1 MRPKIRPLTLSV
13 FFILTLFLTS
23 CLKDKVDVKQE
34 FYTPEEYA
42 TLSAVV
48 NLPSVPVNYQVQ
60 LPHHMVVNN
69 AKAPVINSHK
79 AALGRVLFYDKKLS
93 QNKTVS
99 CASCHRQELA
109 FSDDKAFSEGFNGEH
124 THRNSLPLAAAA
136 NFESSYGGGNGGF
149 GIPFEQVGFFWDD
162 RAANIMEQSRLTI
175 QDNIE
180 MGMPL
185 YQLVDRLRTEPYY
198 QVLFKKAY
206 GSNDSE
212 ITQEKILESI
222 QEFLNSFIS
231 VQSRFDKGLDRVG
244 DPEADFDIF
253 TAQENLG
260 KSLFMKNCASCHT
273 RDMSIAVKTL
283 ANNGLDMNYTDKGRG
298 DITNNPGDEGR
309 FKVPFL
315 RNIAL
320 TGPYM
325 HDGRFNSLEE
335 VIEHYNSG
343 IQDHP
348 NLDLELKDPFTLATP
363 KRLHLTDA
371 QKQALI
377 AFLNTLTDEE
387 FVVNSKFSDPFK
399 Y

>member
-1 MRPKIRPLTLSV
+1 MRPKIRPLTLLAAFS
-13 FFILTLFLTS
+13 FLSLFLTS
-23 CLKDKVDVKQE
+23 CLKDKVEVKQE

-42 TLSAVV
+42 ILSAVV
-48 NLPSVPVNYQVQ
+48 DLPSVPVNYQVQ
-60 LPHHMVVNN
+60 LPHHMVVNS

-93 QNKTVS
+93 QNKSIS

-124 THRNSLPLAAAA
+124 TRRNSLPLAAAA
-136 NFESSYGGGNGGF
+136 NFESSYGGGSGGF
-149 GIPFEQVGFFWDD
+149 GFPIAQVGFFWDE
-162 RAANIMEQSRLTI
+162 RASNIMEQSRLTI

-185 YQLVDRLRTEPYY
+185 NQLVDRLRTEPYY
-198 QVLFKKAY
+198 LVLFKKAY
-206 GSNDSE
+206 GNSE
-212 ITQEKILESI
+212 VTQERILESI

-231 VQSRFDKGLDRVG
+231 VKSRFDQGLDRVG

-260 KSLFMKNCASCHT
+260 KNIFMKNCASCHT
-273 RDMSIAVKTL
+273 RDMSIAVETI
-283 ANNGLDMNYTDKGRG
+283 ANNGLDMNYSDKGRG
-298 DITNNPGDEGR
+298 EVTGYPQDEGR

-325 HDGRFNSLEE
+325 HDGRFNTLEE
-335 VIEHYNSG
+335 VVEHYNSG
-343 IQDHP
+343 IVDHP
-348 NLDLELKDPFTLATP
+348 NLDFRLKDPFTQATP

-371 QKQALI
+371 QKQALV

-387 FVVNSKFSDPFK
+387 FVADSRFSDPFK